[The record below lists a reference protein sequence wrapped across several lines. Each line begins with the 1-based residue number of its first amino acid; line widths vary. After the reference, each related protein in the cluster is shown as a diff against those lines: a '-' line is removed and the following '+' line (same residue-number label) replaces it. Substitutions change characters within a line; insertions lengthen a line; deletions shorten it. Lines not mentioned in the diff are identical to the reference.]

1 MGVDQRRC
9 LHPGLSCFAS
19 STVAWLYLP
28 VSLCVRGAPST
39 SRSSC
44 FATCSKYSAARLTG
58 QPSTMT
64 IERFLARSPPRSPAG
79 CGTTQFPSPTRS
91 RTHSRPVPRSSARSR
106 TMPTI
111 GNDACSSKNSSKPS
125 RSTPTAS
132 KPPLPERHQL
142 LVNLNEVGSRDPG
155 TGSVVSEDRTKRRTI
170 PSRNLLAFIGYWLTV
185 GSGFSLIIAT
195 DNPNSGSTS
204 VACQGSYQVV
214 VANQPPTA
222 KT

>member
-1 MGVDQRRC
+1 M
-9 LHPGLSCFAS
+9 LIEELIE
-19 STVAWLYLP
+19 TVTIHAD
-28 VSLCVRGAPST
+28 RFEATATGAP
-39 SRSSC
+39 
-44 FATCSKYSAARLTG
+44 
-58 QPSTMT
+58 P
-64 IERFLARSPPRSPAG
+64 
-79 CGTTQFPSPTRS
+79 
-91 RTHSRPVPRSSARSR
+91 
-106 TMPTI
+106 
-111 GNDACSSKNSSKPS
+111 
-125 RSTPTAS
+125 
-132 KPPLPERHQL
+132 L